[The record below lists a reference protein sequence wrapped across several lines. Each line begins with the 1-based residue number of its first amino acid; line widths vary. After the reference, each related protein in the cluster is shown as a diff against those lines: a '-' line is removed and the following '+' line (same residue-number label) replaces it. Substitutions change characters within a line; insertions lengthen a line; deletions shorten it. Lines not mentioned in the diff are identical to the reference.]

1 MGAQRASREE
11 WVRRVASWRRS
22 GETANVFAAR
32 YGWNPSNLRW
42 WSSQERRS
50 RADGVAFVEVAAPE
64 PLRTKSGIDVLLA
77 NGRRLRVR
85 GDVDPETVARLA
97 RALEA

>member
-32 YGWNPSNLRW
+32 YGWNPGNLRW
-42 WSSQERRS
+42 WSSEERRS
-50 RADGVAFVEVAAPE
+50 RGDSVAFVEVTAAE
-64 PLRTKSGIDVLLA
+64 PLRTKSCIDVLLA

-85 GDVDPETVARLA
+85 GDVDAETVARLA